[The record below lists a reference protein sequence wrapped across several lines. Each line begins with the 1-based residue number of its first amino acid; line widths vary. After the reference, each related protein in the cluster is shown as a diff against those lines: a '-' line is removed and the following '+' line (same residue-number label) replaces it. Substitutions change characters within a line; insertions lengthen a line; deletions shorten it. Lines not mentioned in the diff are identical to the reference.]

1 MIDWKALES
10 TNYSQ
15 LGCRFET
22 SIDSIGLTPLFSSIM
37 KSGKGCIT
45 RFYKEGYSD
54 KAYEFMLSKI
64 KELGGRKI
72 YENIVSENSEEGIY
86 IWDDAIVEITFGKNK
101 LVSIGAA
108 SCNNAIT
115 AACKETMTMF
125 NSNTK
130 KGYVFAI
137 TRGHSGNL
145 AITRI
150 GFAGSSLERG
160 NYTDIA
166 NKDYDYIIDDLKSK
180 DPSGR
185 VVILDG
191 PTGTGKTHMVRAIL
205 MDVPNAMFVIVP
217 PNMVASIGGP
227 ELIPLLLRT
236 KEDYGKKGPI
246 ILVLEDADQCLAPRA
261 ADNMSSISS
270 ILNLGDGI
278 FGSLFNVR
286 IIATTNAKA
295 KDIDFAIIRDMR
307 LSKRISIQPI
317 PYKNADAIYKRLFND
332 DSKEMPK
339 PEADDRDRMKPLNEK
354 TTFSLA
360 EIYKAA
366 RDNGWR
372 PLQTTDADDDK
383 KEDLPPRFYRDQEGM
398 LDFVD

>member
-1 MIDWKALES
+1 MINWKELEN
-10 TNYSQ
+10 TNYAQ
-15 LGCRFET
+15 LGHRFET
-22 SIDSIGLTPLFSSIM
+22 SIDSIGLTPLFAAIM

-72 YENIVSENSEEGIY
+72 YENIVAENSEEGIY
-86 IWDDAIVEITFGKNK
+86 VWDDAIVEITSGKNK

-108 SCNNAIT
+108 SCNDAIT
-115 AACKETMTMF
+115 AVCKEAMTMF
-125 NSNTK
+125 NTNTK

-137 TRGHSGNL
+137 TRGISGNL
-145 AITRI
+145 GITRI
-150 GFAGSSLERG
+150 GFAGSPLERG
-160 NYTDIA
+160 NYTDAA

-205 MDVPNAMFVIVP
+205 MDAPNAMFVIVP

-295 KDIDFAIIRDMR
+295 KDIDLAIIRDMR
-307 LSKRISIQPI
+307 LSKRISVQPMQ
-317 PYKNADAIYKRLFND
+317 YKDANAIYKRLFND

-339 PEADDRDRMKPLNEK
+339 PEVVDRDRMKPLNEK

-372 PLQTTDADDDK
+372 PKQIVEDDDK
-383 KEDLPPRFYRDQEGM
+383 KEVELPPRFYRDEEDM
-398 LDFVD
+398 MDFME